1 MADITVSADIDTLL
15 QSASNS
21 AARTNLGLGTAATTA
36 ATAYATAAQGT
47 KVDFLT
53 VTQAVDLDQAE
64 IDIAA
69 NNAKVTADTTNVT
82 SAGAVM
88 DSELTDIAAVKAL
101 DQGVATTDD
110 VIHATLDVVH
120 TAAATDDHALEID
133 ADAAGFGDVKAVD
146 IVYTTGAIA
155 TGQDEA
161 IILANIDESLATGG
175 HVAGLEVLATEGS
188 ANVYGMLVGAGVNP
202 VEHLSGS
209 FGDMDSALV
218 NATDRLTEFTTA
230 GSDIQMFVADND
242 TITIGDAA
250 KFQELEFLLAIAAS
264 GSGIDPTF
272 EFSTGVGTWTAFT
285 PVDGTNG
292 MRNNGVIAWLDAD
305 IPTWAVGTG
314 SEYLIRVTRTRNSL
328 TTPPTESKVQ
338 IAAIT
343 EYSWNNGG
351 DIAVRNIAATGT
363 VTGVPI
369 HIQVAA
375 SDETTALTTGTAKL
389 TIRAPSAFTLTAVR
403 ASVSTAPTGATII
416 VDVNEAGTSV
426 LSTKLSID
434 ATEKTSTT
442 AATAAVIS
450 DSAIADDA
458 ELTIDI
464 DQIGSTIAG
473 AGLKITLIGTL

>member
-69 NNAKVTADTTNVT
+69 NTAKITNSV
-82 SAGAVM
+82 V
-88 DSELTDIAAVKAL
+88 I
-101 DQGVATTDD
+101 QG
-110 VIHATLDVVH
+110 
-120 TAAATDDHALEID
+120 
-133 ADAAGFGDVKAVD
+133 
-146 IVYTTGAIA
+146 
-155 TGQDEA
+155 
-161 IILANIDESLATGG
+161 
-175 HVAGLEVLATEGS
+175 
-188 ANVYGMLVGAGVNP
+188 
-202 VEHLSGS
+202 
-209 FGDMDSALV
+209 
-218 NATDRLTEFTTA
+218 
-230 GSDIQMFVADND
+230 
-242 TITIGDAA
+242 
-250 KFQELEFLLAIAAS
+250 
-264 GSGIDPTF
+264 
-272 EFSTGVGTWTAFT
+272 
-285 PVDGTNG
+285 
-292 MRNNGVIAWLDAD
+292 
-305 IPTWAVGTG
+305 
-314 SEYLIRVTRTRNSL
+314 
-328 TTPPTESKVQ
+328 
-338 IAAIT
+338 
-343 EYSWNNGG
+343 
-351 DIAVRNIAATGT
+351 
-363 VTGVPI
+363 
-369 HIQVAA
+369 AA

>member
-69 NNAKVTADTTNVT
+69 NTAKITN
-82 SAGAVM
+82 S
-88 DSELTDIAAVKAL
+88 
-101 DQGVATTDD
+101 
-110 VIHATLDVVH
+110 VV
-120 TAAATDDHALEID
+120 
-133 ADAAGFGDVKAVD
+133 
-146 IVYTTGAIA
+146 
-155 TGQDEA
+155 
-161 IILANIDESLATGG
+161 
-175 HVAGLEVLATEGS
+175 
-188 ANVYGMLVGAGVNP
+188 
-202 VEHLSGS
+202 
-209 FGDMDSALV
+209 
-218 NATDRLTEFTTA
+218 
-230 GSDIQMFVADND
+230 
-242 TITIGDAA
+242 
-250 KFQELEFLLAIAAS
+250 
-264 GSGIDPTF
+264 
-272 EFSTGVGTWTAFT
+272 
-285 PVDGTNG
+285 
-292 MRNNGVIAWLDAD
+292 
-305 IPTWAVGTG
+305 
-314 SEYLIRVTRTRNSL
+314 
-328 TTPPTESKVQ
+328 
-338 IAAIT
+338 
-343 EYSWNNGG
+343 
-351 DIAVRNIAATGT
+351 
-363 VTGVPI
+363 
-369 HIQVAA
+369 IQVAA

-389 TIRAPSAFTLTAVR
+389 TLRAPSAFTLTDVR